1 MPEKAGLILSSNTNY
16 IYPDDITGALFTRLL
31 DILFVS
37 GYDKNDFIEN
47 VMQYPDVS
55 KEIAGR
61 LYKITMDAITRTI
74 PQGRKAKIV
83 RHFHLAVCV
92 RK

>member
-37 GYDKNDFIEN
+37 GYDKNDFRIKTI
-47 VMQYPDVS
+47 YK
-55 KEIAGR
+55 KER
-61 LYKITMDAITRTI
+61 
-74 PQGRKAKIV
+74 
-83 RHFHLAVCV
+83 
-92 RK
+92 